1 MKDFIDRLP
10 QNPNQ
15 YKMTNSSGTSE
26 IVTIERADNPVTVGT
41 PMNRSAMMAVQGME
55 NSTTVFNDD
64 GSISETYADGTLV
77 TVFNDDG
84 SITETFT
91 AASGEVITKTT
102 TFNSDGS
109 ISEVIS

>member
-1 MKDFIDRLP
+1 MKNFID
-10 QNPNQ
+10 
-15 YKMTNSSGTSE
+15 E
-26 IVTIERADNPVTVGT
+26 IPSVREGT
-41 PMNRSAMMAVQGME
+41 PINRAAMMAVQGME

>member
-1 MKDFIDRLP
+1 MKNFID
-10 QNPNQ
+10 
-15 YKMTNSSGTSE
+15 E
-26 IVTIERADNPVTVGT
+26 IPSVREGT
-41 PMNRSAMMAVQGME
+41 PINRTAMMALQGME
-55 NSTTVFNDD
+55 NSATVFNND
-64 GSISETYADGTLV
+64 GSISETYTDGTLV

-91 AASGEVITKTT
+91 ATSGEVITKTT

>member
-15 YKMTNSSGTSE
+15 YQITDSGGTKQT
-26 IVTIERADNPVTVGT
+26 VTIERADNPVTDGT
-41 PMNRSAMMAVQGME
+41 PINRAAMMAIQGME
-55 NSTTVFNDD
+55 DSTTVFNDD
-64 GSISETYADGTLV
+64 GSISETYADGVLV
-77 TVFNDDG
+77 TVFNADG

-91 AASGEVITKTT
+91 ATSGEVITKTT